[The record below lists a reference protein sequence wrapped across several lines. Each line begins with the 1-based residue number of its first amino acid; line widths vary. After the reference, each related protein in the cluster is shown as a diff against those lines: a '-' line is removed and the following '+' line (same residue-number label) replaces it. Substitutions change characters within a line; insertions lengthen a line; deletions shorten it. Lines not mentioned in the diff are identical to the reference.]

1 MAPVALWRAHVARK
15 LLARMLLHGMKLTG
29 STGRLSLLFTNDA
42 LQIERERGSCHLFQ
56 AAFVF
61 HHLREVG
68 AKVSRT

>member
-1 MAPVALWRAHVARK
+1 
-15 LLARMLLHGMKLTG
+15 MLLHGMKLTG

-61 HHLREVG
+61 HHLRKVG